1 MGDKALSGDAIAWNR
16 NDPNIL
22 SIRLP
27 GGALLQ
33 EHSAWFRCGACLKP
47 LPEQKCIHTLH
58 ARTSLLFAS
67 ALSCS

>member
-27 GGALLQ
+27 G
-33 EHSAWFRCGACLKP
+33 R
-47 LPEQKCIHTLH
+47 
-58 ARTSLLFAS
+58 LFAP
-67 ALSCS
+67 